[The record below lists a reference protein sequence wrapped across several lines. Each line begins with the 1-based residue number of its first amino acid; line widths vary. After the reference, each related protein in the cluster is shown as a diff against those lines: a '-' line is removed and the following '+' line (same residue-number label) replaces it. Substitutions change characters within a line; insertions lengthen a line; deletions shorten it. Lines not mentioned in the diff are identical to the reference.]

1 MFDWLGNIFSGIG
14 DAIGGVFDTLGQQIS
29 NVIFD
34 TMLQWYYNSIYNAV
48 ADFFTMMGNMG
59 ADIFKLDWVKATIL
73 LFTLFGW
80 ALFVA
85 GVVVA
90 VFDTAIEYQNGRADI
105 KSTAVNVLK

>member
-80 ALFVA
+80 SPCSIRRLN
-85 GVVVA
+85 
-90 VFDTAIEYQNGRADI
+90 T
-105 KSTAVNVLK
+105 KTAVRTSNQRRLMS